1 MGRIHQQRPIPA
13 VGLAMWVRAQHILA
27 VISLLVLV
35 SCSRKGLEIRT
46 SGVAT
51 LEAEGSCWVSKE
63 GGDSWSGIEFC
74 GLRSPKTLAILGSR
88 ALPGFGP
95 KGLALLAKPD
105 TDLKFFLEDG
115 KSFMIKTDAEGFA
128 AFEVSSK
135 SPIAYFLIRY
145 SPKEQLKCDA
155 EVGGPVCESVT

>member
-1 MGRIHQQRPIPA
+1 VWAKTLRL
-13 VGLAMWVRAQHILA
+13 LAAM
-27 VISLLVLV
+27 SLLILV
-35 SCSRKGLEIRT
+35 SCSQKDLEIRV

-51 LEAEGSCWVSKE
+51 LESQGSCWVSRE

-95 KGLALLAKPD
+95 KGLTLLAKPD

-155 EVGGPVCESVT
+155 EVGGPVCEPVT